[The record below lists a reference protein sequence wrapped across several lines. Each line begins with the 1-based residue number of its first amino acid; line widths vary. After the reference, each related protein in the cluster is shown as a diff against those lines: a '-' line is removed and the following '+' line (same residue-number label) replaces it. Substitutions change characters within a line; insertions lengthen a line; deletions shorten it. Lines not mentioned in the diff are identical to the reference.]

1 MDSLQSNNLKYIIL
15 DTNNLIS
22 KMRDTIEELQNFDA
36 DEEEILILIFQ
47 KLNNEI
53 NAESELAYECMGL
66 IEDSINTNYNY
77 DIERITK
84 IMYDIGMILFK
95 DLKRINAYY
104 KHKLM
109 FDFDRT
115 IGNNIILVRNTNG

>member
-36 DEEEILILIFQ
+36 DEEKILILILQ

-53 NAESELAYECMGL
+53 DAESELAYECMGL

-104 KHKLM
+104 KHMLM